1 VPEQAGSLP
10 ITGAEGGKTGLL
22 VTLDVASAKRTLSPN
37 TPYYYRVVAAQA
49 VQTVDTISWVKPAV
63 DGPIQS
69 FTTGSQPAEIAGT
82 VTSAVTKAPLQH
94 VKVCEYPIEHGN
106 GNACAETNA
115 SGEYALVVGLAGRF
129 VVYFDTTEKGL
140 VPRTFYNGVYS
151 GSEATPITVGEEA
164 KRSGIDEALA
174 EGGRIAGSVT
184 NASTQAA
191 IEGVHVC
198 AQLPEAGQI
207 AGGLERHRTCAATDS
222 SGGYTITSLP
232 PGEGVP
238 AGGYEVEFTSELDYI
253 PQFYNGKS
261 ERWQATLIP
270 ITPGNTVAGVDAR
283 LAEGG
288 EITGRLTS
296 AVTKAPIGGASACA
310 GEICALT
317 NASGEYTIS
326 RLPSGEYPVL
336 FNGPEGGEYI
346 AQYYGGKPFPN
357 EVKVAVTAPHV
368 TSGIDG
374 ELNSYGRIGGEVIDQ
389 HTKQPIPGVVVCL
402 RERGGCDTTDAN
414 GEYAFKRLEAGEY
427 ALNFSAYEV
436 NQKRGTNYLS
446 QLAGSEYL
454 TKERSKAMNPEA
466 NHVIV
471 NMGATTTIDDEL
483 EEGGRISGTMLNADT
498 REPAGVF
505 MCAEDLSAVAPE
517 LTTVC
522 PHSLSGDTYTLS
534 ELPAGMWRVAFGNG
548 LPAYYFKQYY
558 HDKDLQSEA
567 QAISITPGANVTG
580 IDADLIP
587 NKHPWEGAIAG
598 TVTAASNAAPLAGIE
613 VCVEPKVASAE
624 CVTTDAGGKYLLEG
638 LPNGEYSV
646 AFSSPPG
653 SGLNFVRQFYQS
665 ASSVKTATHVSVLW
679 GNITPKVDAQL
690 HEGGRVAGKVTDA
703 ATGLPVSKSEVC
715 VSSSSGEISECT
727 ATNSGGEY
735 VTPPLANGEYYVE
748 FAGGGKYQTQ
758 FYDHV
763 STRGE
768 ANAVS
773 VREGSTTAGIDAQLN
788 APPSGTGVAG
798 TVRSAATKA
807 PIEGIEVCAAQIGPE
822 TPLVECTL
830 TSAGGQYALN
840 RLVSG
845 DYEVEFSTPEGSAL
859 NYVRQYYKGKPLP
872 SEAQAVPV
880 AAGSI
885 TAGIGAELTEGG
897 RIAGTVR
904 SSATS
909 APIEGA
915 LACALTSG
923 GEPAEC
929 AFSTASGAYAIVLA
943 SGDYKVA
950 FNAPGYGVQ
959 YYNNQASPGAA
970 AMLAVSTGSVTSGV
984 DASLHPL
991 AELPAAI
998 APPTISGE
1006 AVVGRILH
1014 VTHALWTNAPTSYID
1029 EWGRCGS
1036 SGAIA
1041 TCHTVSQGEM
1051 YTVGV
1056 ADVGHTIRVRE
1067 TASNAKGAGHPA
1079 FSSPTA
1085 VVTTPLPPVPNTLA
1099 TNSPP
1104 APTSGAL
1111 AETTL
1116 APSPEEIR
1124 ALLRGLLL
1132 PRDAARRSV
1141 HCSGTAAT
1149 RSRFMPHLP
1158 ASWSSR
1164 GTWFRRAHTSRPQSP
1179 LSPPSRA

>member
-1 VPEQAGSLP
+1 VLFFAL
-10 ITGAEGGKTGLL
+10 
-22 VTLDVASAKRTLSPN
+22 ASSSA
-37 TPYYYRVVAAQA
+37 
-49 VQTVDTISWVKPAV
+49 
-63 DGPIQS
+63 
-69 FTTGSQPAEIAGT
+69 GSQPAEIAGT

-106 GNACAETNA
+106 GDACAETNA

-129 VVYFDTTEKGL
+129 VVYFDTTEKDL

-151 GSEATPITVGEEA
+151 RSEATPITVGEEVT
-164 KRSGIDEALA
+164 RSGIDEALA
-174 EGGRIAGSVT
+174 EGGRIAGGVT
-184 NASTQAA
+184 SASTKAA

-222 SGGYTITSLP
+222 SGAYAITSLP

-270 ITPGNTVAGVDAR
+270 ITLGKTVGSVDAA

-296 AVTKAPIGGASACA
+296 AVTKAPIGGARACA
-310 GEICALT
+310 AEICTMT

-326 RLPSGEYPVL
+326 RLPSGEYPL
-336 FNGPEGGEYI
+336 WFTGPEGGEYI
-346 AQYYGGKPFPN
+346 AQYYGGKPFPA
-357 EVKVAVTAPHV
+357 EVKVAVTAPDV
-368 TSGIDG
+368 TSGIDA
-374 ELNSYGRIGGEVIDQ
+374 ELSAYGRIGGKVVDQ
-389 HTKQPIPGVVVCL
+389 RTKKPIQGVVVCL
-402 RERGGCDTTDAN
+402 RERGGCETTDAN
-414 GEYAFKRLEAGEY
+414 GEYLFKGLEAGEY

-436 NQKRGTNYLS
+436 NQKSGTNYLS

-454 TKERSKAMNPEA
+454 TQERRKAMNPEA

-471 NMGATTTIDDEL
+471 KMGATTTIDDEL
-483 EEGGRISGTMLNADT
+483 EEGGRISGTMLDADT

-505 MCAEDLSAVAPE
+505 NCAEDLSSVAPE
-517 LTTVC
+517 LTKVC
-522 PHSLSGDTYTLS
+522 PYSVSGDTYTLS
-534 ELPAGMWRVAFGNG
+534 ELPTGMWRVVFGNA
-548 LPAYYFKQYY
+548 LPAYYFTQYY
-558 HDKDLQSEA
+558 HDKDLKSEA

-598 TVTAASNAAPLAGIE
+598 TVSAASSAAPLAGIE

-624 CVTTDAGGKYLLEG
+624 CVTTDSGGKYLLEG
-638 LPNGEYSV
+638 LPNGEYAV

-665 ASSVKTATHVSVLW
+665 ASSAKTATHVSVVW
-679 GNITPKVDAQL
+679 GSITPKIDAEL

-715 VSSSSGEISECT
+715 ASANSGEISECT
-727 ATNSGGEY
+727 TTNSGGEY

-758 FYDHV
+758 FYDQV
-763 STRGE
+763 STRAE
-768 ANAVS
+768 AKAVS
-773 VREGSTTAGIDAQLN
+773 VREGSTTSGIDAQLN
-788 APPSGTGVAG
+788 APPAGTGVAG

-807 PIEGIEVCAAQIGPE
+807 PIGGIEVCAAQIGPE
-822 TPLVECTL
+822 TPSFECTL
-830 TSAGGQYALN
+830 TSASGQYALKG
-840 RLVSG
+840 LVSG
-845 DYEVEFSTPEGSAL
+845 NYEVEFSTPEGSAL
-859 NYVRQYYKGKPLP
+859 NYVRQYYKGKSLP

-880 AAGSI
+880 AAGGI
-885 TAGIGAELTEGG
+885 TSGIDAELAEGG

-915 LACALTSG
+915 LACALISG

-929 AFSTASGAYAIVLA
+929 AFSNASGAYAIVLA
-943 SGDYKVA
+943 SGEYKVA

-959 YYNNQASPGAA
+959 YYNNQPSPGAA
-970 AMLAVSTGSVTSGV
+970 AILAVSTGSVKSGI

-991 AELPAAI
+991 AELPGAI

-1006 AVVGRILH
+1006 AVVGRTLQVSH
-1014 VTHALWTNAPTSYID
+1014 GLWTNTPTSYLD
-1029 EWGRCGS
+1029 EWGRCAS

-1041 TCHTVSQGEM
+1041 TCHTISRGEM
-1051 YTVGV
+1051 YTVGL
-1056 ADVGHTIRVRE
+1056 ADVGHTMRVRE
-1067 TASNAKGAGHPA
+1067 TASNARGAGPPA

-1085 VVTTPLPPVPNTLA
+1085 VVTALLVPPMPKTVA
-1099 TNSPP
+1099 TNSSP
-1104 APTSGAL
+1104 APTSGGL
-1111 AETTL
+1111 EEMTL
-1116 APSPEEIR
+1116 APSPEELR
-1124 ALLRGLLL
+1124 AFLRGLLL
-1132 PRDAARRSV
+1132 PRGRGAKIGALLRHGGYTLSFHAPSAGQLVIAWYVVPRGAHLAAAKAVLAAIARVSLGQAGAARATVRLTAKGRSLLRHSKRLKLTARDV
-1141 HCSGTAAT
+1141 LTPTGGLAIAAT
-1149 RSRFMPHLP
+1149 ESFTLSR
-1158 ASWSSR
+1158 
-1164 GTWFRRAHTSRPQSP
+1164 
-1179 LSPPSRA
+1179 